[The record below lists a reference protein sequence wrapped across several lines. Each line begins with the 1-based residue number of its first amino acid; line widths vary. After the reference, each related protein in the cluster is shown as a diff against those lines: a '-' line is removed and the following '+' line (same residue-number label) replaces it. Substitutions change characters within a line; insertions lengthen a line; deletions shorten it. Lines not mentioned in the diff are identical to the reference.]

1 MLLMMLLI
9 LELASVIFVINAN
22 ATEVLVLLEDLL
34 VLI

>member
-1 MLLMMLLI
+1 MPLMMLLI

-22 ATEVLVLLEDLL
+22 VTEALVLLEDLF

>member
-9 LELASVIFVINAN
+9 LELASMISVINAN
-22 ATEVLVLLEDLL
+22 ATEALVLVEDLF